1 MLISMKSSLLIIFFS
16 SFLQILG
23 IFIVTFLILHL
34 LPGDPIQVMLGES
47 ASLADKVK
55 IRAELGLDQPIYKQ
69 MANSFFQIIHG
80 DFGNSILTGVP
91 IKEQIVIAMKNT
103 YILALAALFI
113 AIIFGLSGG
122 IIAAKYKDSLLD
134 KMIVSSSLFFI
145 SIPHFFLGPLLML
158 CLSIWLGWLPISGME
173 SSFSIVLPALTLSLG
188 MLAIII
194 KMTRNCMIEIINS
207 DAVRTARAKG
217 LSEWSITINHIFRL
231 VLIPLITIIGMQFG
245 SLLSGAIITETLFSW
260 DGLGMLL
267 VNSIQ
272 SRDYPITQ
280 ACIFIIAIS
289 YVLVNLI
296 TEIFYK
302 IVDPRMR
309 DT

>member
-1 MLISMKSSLLIIFFS
+1 MKNNFPIIFFS
-16 SFLQILG
+16 SFLQVLG
-23 IFIVTFLILHL
+23 IFIITFLILHL

-47 ASLADKVK
+47 ASLSDQVK
-55 IRAELGLDQPIYKQ
+55 LRAELGLDRPIYKQ
-69 MANSFFQIIHG
+69 IFNSFSQIIHG

-103 YILALAALFI
+103 YILALMALCI
-113 AIIFGLSGG
+113 AITFGITGG
-122 IIAAKYKDSLLD
+122 VVAAKYRGSFLD
-134 KMIVSSSLFFI
+134 KIIINSSLFFI

-173 SSFSIVLPALTLSLG
+173 SPLSIVLPALTLSLG

-194 KMTRNCMIEIINS
+194 KMTRNCMIEIVDS
-207 DAVRTARAKG
+207 DTVRTARAKG
-217 LSEWSITINHIFRL
+217 MQEWSITINHVLRL

-260 DGLGMLL
+260 NGLGMLL

-272 SRDYPITQ
+272 MRDYPITQ
-280 ACIFIIAIS
+280 ACIFVIAIS
-289 YVLVNLI
+289 YVLVNLF
-296 TEIFYK
+296 TEILYK
-302 IVDPRMR
+302 IVDPRMK
-309 DT
+309 DI

>member
-1 MLISMKSSLLIIFFS
+1 MKNNFSIIFFS
-16 SFLQILG
+16 SFLQVLG
-23 IFIVTFLILHL
+23 IFIITFLILHL

-47 ASLADKVK
+47 AALSDQVK
-55 IRAELGLDQPIYKQ
+55 LRAELGLDQPIYKQ
-69 MANSFFQIIHG
+69 IFNSFSQIMHG
-80 DFGNSILTGVP
+80 DFGNSILTGMP

-103 YILALAALFI
+103 YILALMALFI
-113 AIIFGLSGG
+113 AITFGITGG
-122 IIAAKYKDSLLD
+122 VVAAKYRDSFLD
-134 KMIVSSSLFFI
+134 KIIINSSLFFI

-158 CLSIWLGWLPISGME
+158 CLSIWLGWLPISGMD
-173 SSFSIVLPALTLSLG
+173 SPFSIVLPALTLSLG

-194 KMTRNCMIEIINS
+194 KMTRNCMIEIMDS

-217 LSEWSITINHIFRL
+217 MKEWSITIHHVFRL

-260 DGLGMLL
+260 DGLGLLL

-272 SRDYPITQ
+272 MRDYPITQ
-280 ACIFIIAIS
+280 ACIFVIAIS
-289 YVLVNLI
+289 YVLVNLF
-296 TEIFYK
+296 TEILYK

-309 DT
+309 NI

>member
-1 MLISMKSSLLIIFFS
+1 M
-16 SFLQILG
+16 
-23 IFIVTFLILHL
+23 VTFLILHL

-47 ASLADKVK
+47 GSLADKVK

-80 DFGNSILTGVP
+80 NFGNSILTGVP

-158 CLSIWLGWLPISGME
+158 CLSIWLGWLPISGTE

-207 DAVRTARAKG
+207 DIVRTARAKG

>member
-1 MLISMKSSLLIIFFS
+1 
-16 SFLQILG
+16 
-23 IFIVTFLILHL
+23 
-34 LPGDPIQVMLGES
+34 MLGES
-47 ASLADKVK
+47 ASLSDQVK
-55 IRAELGLDQPIYKQ
+55 LRAELGLDRPIYKQ
-69 MANSFFQIIHG
+69 IFNSFSQIMHG

-103 YILALAALFI
+103 YILALMALCI
-113 AIIFGLSGG
+113 AITFGITGG
-122 IIAAKYKDSLLD
+122 VVAAKYRGSFLD
-134 KMIVSSSLFFI
+134 KIIINSSLFFI

-173 SSFSIVLPALTLSLG
+173 SPLSIVLPALTLSLG

-194 KMTRNCMIEIINS
+194 KMTRNCMIEIVDS
-207 DAVRTARAKG
+207 DTVRTARAKG
-217 LSEWSITINHIFRL
+217 MQEWSITINHVFRL

-260 DGLGMLL
+260 NGLGMLL

-272 SRDYPITQ
+272 MRDYPITQ
-280 ACIFIIAIS
+280 ACIFVIAIS
-289 YVLVNLI
+289 YVLVNLF
-296 TEIFYK
+296 TEILYK

-309 DT
+309 DI

>member
-23 IFIVTFLILHL
+23 IFILTFLILHL

-80 DFGNSILTGVP
+80 NFGNSILTGVP

-207 DAVRTARAKG
+207 DIVRTARAKG

-289 YVLVNLI
+289 YVLVNLL

>member
-1 MLISMKSSLLIIFFS
+1 MKNNFPIIFFS
-16 SFLQILG
+16 SFLQVLG
-23 IFIVTFLILHL
+23 IFIITFLILHL

-47 ASLADKVK
+47 ASLSDQVK
-55 IRAELGLDQPIYKQ
+55 LRAELGLDRPIYKQ
-69 MANSFFQIIHG
+69 IFNSFSQIIHG

-103 YILALAALFI
+103 YILALMALFI
-113 AIIFGLSGG
+113 AITFGITGG
-122 IIAAKYKDSLLD
+122 VVAAKYRGCFLD
-134 KMIVSSSLFFI
+134 KIIINSSLFFI

-158 CLSIWLGWLPISGME
+158 CLSIWLGWLPISGMD
-173 SSFSIVLPALTLSLG
+173 SPFSIVLPALTLSLG

-194 KMTRNCMIEIINS
+194 KMTRNCMIEIMDS

-217 LSEWSITINHIFRL
+217 MKEWSITIHHVFRL

-260 DGLGMLL
+260 NGLGLLL

-272 SRDYPITQ
+272 MRDYPITQ
-280 ACIFIIAIS
+280 ACIFVIAIS
-289 YVLVNLI
+289 YVLVNLF
-296 TEIFYK
+296 TEILYK

-309 DT
+309 NI

>member
-1 MLISMKSSLLIIFFS
+1 MKNNFPIIFFS
-16 SFLQILG
+16 SFFQVIG
-23 IFIVTFLILHL
+23 IFIISFLILHL

-47 ASLADKVK
+47 ASLSDQVK
-55 IRAELGLDQPIYKQ
+55 LRAELGLDRPIYKQ
-69 MANSFFQIIHG
+69 IFNSFSQIIHG

-103 YILALAALFI
+103 YILALMALCI
-113 AIIFGLSGG
+113 AITFGITGG
-122 IIAAKYKDSLLD
+122 VVAAKYRGSFLD
-134 KMIVSSSLFFI
+134 KIIINSSLFFI

-173 SSFSIVLPALTLSLG
+173 SPLSIVLPALTLSLG

-194 KMTRNCMIEIINS
+194 KMTRNCMIEIVDS
-207 DAVRTARAKG
+207 DTVRTARAKG
-217 LSEWSITINHIFRL
+217 MQEWSITINHVFRL

-260 DGLGMLL
+260 NGLGMLL

-272 SRDYPITQ
+272 MRDYPITQ
-280 ACIFIIAIS
+280 ACIFVIAIS
-289 YVLVNLI
+289 YVLVNLF
-296 TEIFYK
+296 TEILYK

-309 DT
+309 DI

>member
-1 MLISMKSSLLIIFFS
+1 MKNNFPIIFFS
-16 SFLQILG
+16 SFLQVLG
-23 IFIVTFLILHL
+23 IFIITFLILHL

-47 ASLADKVK
+47 AALSDQVK
-55 IRAELGLDQPIYKQ
+55 LRAELGLDQPIYKQ
-69 MANSFFQIIHG
+69 IFNSFSQIIHG
-80 DFGNSILTGVP
+80 DFGNSILTGMP

-103 YILALAALFI
+103 YILALMALFI
-113 AIIFGLSGG
+113 AITFGITGG
-122 IIAAKYKDSLLD
+122 VVAAKYRDSFLD
-134 KMIVSSSLFFI
+134 KIIINSSLFFI

-158 CLSIWLGWLPISGME
+158 CLSIWLGWLPISGMD
-173 SSFSIVLPALTLSLG
+173 SPFSIVLPALTLSLG

-194 KMTRNCMIEIINS
+194 KMTRNCMIEIIDS

-217 LSEWSITINHIFRL
+217 MKEWSITIHHVFRL

-260 DGLGMLL
+260 NGLGLLL

-272 SRDYPITQ
+272 MRDYPITQ
-280 ACIFIIAIS
+280 ACIFVIAIS
-289 YVLVNLI
+289 YVLVNLF
-296 TEIFYK
+296 TEILYK

-309 DT
+309 NI

>member
-1 MLISMKSSLLIIFFS
+1 MKNSLLVIFFS

-55 IRAELGLDQPIYKQ
+55 IRSELGLDQPIYEQ

-80 DFGNSILTGVP
+80 NFGNSILTGVP

-122 IIAAKYKDSLLD
+122 IIAAKYRDSLLD

-158 CLSIWLGWLPISGME
+158 FLSIWLGWLPISGME

-194 KMTRNCMIEIINS
+194 KMTRNCMIEVMDS
-207 DAVRTARAKG
+207 DYVQTARAKG
-217 LSEWSITINHIFRL
+217 MKEWSITIHHIFRL
-231 VLIPLITIIGMQFG
+231 VLIPLIYNYWY
-245 SLLSGAIITETLFSW
+245 AI
-260 DGLGMLL
+260 
-267 VNSIQ
+267 
-272 SRDYPITQ
+272 R
-280 ACIFIIAIS
+280 IFIIWCNHHRNFI
-289 YVLVNLI
+289 
-296 TEIFYK
+296 
-302 IVDPRMR
+302 
-309 DT
+309 

>member
-1 MLISMKSSLLIIFFS
+1 MKNNFPIIFFS
-16 SFLQILG
+16 SFFQVIG
-23 IFIVTFLILHL
+23 IFIISFLILHL

-47 ASLADKVK
+47 ASLSEQVK
-55 IRAELGLDQPIYKQ
+55 LRAELGLDRPIYKQ
-69 MANSFFQIIHG
+69 IFNSFSQIIHG

-103 YILALAALFI
+103 YILALMALCI
-113 AIIFGLSGG
+113 AITFGITGG
-122 IIAAKYKDSLLD
+122 VVAAKYRGSFLD
-134 KMIVSSSLFFI
+134 KIIINSSLFFI

-173 SSFSIVLPALTLSLG
+173 SPLSIVLPALTLSLG

-194 KMTRNCMIEIINS
+194 KMTRNCMIEIVDS
-207 DAVRTARAKG
+207 DTVRTARAKG
-217 LSEWSITINHIFRL
+217 MQEWSITINHVFRL

-260 DGLGMLL
+260 NGLGMLL

-272 SRDYPITQ
+272 MRDYPITQ
-280 ACIFIIAIS
+280 ACIFVIAIS
-289 YVLVNLI
+289 YVLVNLF
-296 TEIFYK
+296 TEILYK

-309 DT
+309 DI

>member
-1 MLISMKSSLLIIFFS
+1 MKSSLLIIFFS

-80 DFGNSILTGVP
+80 NFGNSILTGVP

-207 DAVRTARAKG
+207 DIVRTARAKG

-296 TEIFYK
+296 TEVFYK

>member
-1 MLISMKSSLLIIFFS
+1 MKSSLLVIFFS

-47 ASLADKVK
+47 GSLADKVK

-80 DFGNSILTGVP
+80 NFGNSILTGVP

-207 DAVRTARAKG
+207 DIVRTARAKG

-296 TEIFYK
+296 TEVFYK

>member
-1 MLISMKSSLLIIFFS
+1 MKSSLLIIFFS
-16 SFLQILG
+16 SLLQILG
-23 IFIVTFLILHL
+23 IFVVTFLILHL

-80 DFGNSILTGVP
+80 NFGNSILTGVP

-207 DAVRTARAKG
+207 DIVRTARAKG

-296 TEIFYK
+296 TEVFYK

>member
-1 MLISMKSSLLIIFFS
+1 MKSSLLIIFFS

-47 ASLADKVK
+47 GSLADKVK

-80 DFGNSILTGVP
+80 NFGNSILTGVP

-173 SSFSIVLPALTLSLG
+173 SSFSIILPALTLSLG

-207 DAVRTARAKG
+207 DIVRTARAKG

-296 TEIFYK
+296 TEVFYK

>member
-1 MLISMKSSLLIIFFS
+1 M
-16 SFLQILG
+16 
-23 IFIVTFLILHL
+23 VTFLILHL

-47 ASLADKVK
+47 GSLADKVK

-80 DFGNSILTGVP
+80 NFGNSILTGVP

-103 YILALAALFI
+103 SRLALAALFI

-207 DAVRTARAKG
+207 DIVRTARAKG

>member
-1 MLISMKSSLLIIFFS
+1 MKNNFPVIFFS
-16 SFLQILG
+16 SFLQVLG
-23 IFIVTFLILHL
+23 IFIITFLILHL

-47 ASLADKVK
+47 ASLSDQVK
-55 IRAELGLDQPIYKQ
+55 LRAELGLDRPIYKQ
-69 MANSFFQIIHG
+69 IFNSFSQIMHG

-103 YILALAALFI
+103 YILALTALSI
-113 AIIFGLSGG
+113 AIIFGITGG
-122 IIAAKYKDSLLD
+122 VIAAKYKNSFLD
-134 KMIVSSSLFFI
+134 KLIINSSLFFI

-173 SSFSIVLPALTLSLG
+173 SPLSIVLPALTLSLG

-194 KMTRNCMIEIINS
+194 KMTRNCMIEIVDS
-207 DAVRTARAKG
+207 DTVRTARAKG
-217 LSEWSITINHIFRL
+217 MQEWSITINHVFRL

-260 DGLGMLL
+260 NGLGMLL

-272 SRDYPITQ
+272 MRDYPITQ
-280 ACIFIIAIS
+280 ACIFVIAIS
-289 YVLVNLI
+289 YVLVNLF
-296 TEIFYK
+296 TEILYK

-309 DT
+309 DI

>member
-1 MLISMKSSLLIIFFS
+1 MKNSLLIIFFS

-55 IRAELGLDQPIYKQ
+55 IRSELGLDQPIYEQ

-80 DFGNSILTGVP
+80 NFGNSILTGVP

-122 IIAAKYKDSLLD
+122 IIAAKYRDSLLD

-158 CLSIWLGWLPISGME
+158 FLSIWLGWLPISGME

-194 KMTRNCMIEIINS
+194 KMTRNCMIEVMDSNF
-207 DAVRTARAKG
+207 VQTARAKG
-217 LSEWSITINHIFRL
+217 MKEWSITIHHIFRL